1 MSRFSRAIAWAVI
14 FSCFL
19 LAWLEQSR
27 MIRVGCVAVACAC
40 VVWILLSF
48 RHDRRFASGLP
59 RSLARLAYRSDET
72 AVARVWRWRH
82 RRQKRL
88 RILRS
93 VTRGSKSVAGDA
105 GTDQTSVFD
114 GFGDQVIDRD
124 VKPRQTYYYSFFVE
138 EDRGRW
144 SQPVHQTV
152 LTLSP
157 EDQAQIEASFESPK
171 WVHPREHAGDGRDV
185 LATRLAPDP
194 LTDPHGVDVERGLVM
209 GESGEAVIVGSVLSA
224 VATDAIFAVA
234 EIFAGKKPADGWQE
248 IR

>member
-1 MSRFSRAIAWAVI
+1 VIIICFPVAWVGQSLAIG
-14 FSCFL
+14 
-19 LAWLEQSR
+19 
-27 MIRVGCVAVACAC
+27 VGCVAVACAC
-40 VVWILLSF
+40 VAWILLSS
-48 RHDRRFASGLP
+48 RRDRRSVSGLP
-59 RSLARLAYRSDET
+59 RSLGRLAYRSDET
-72 AVARVWRWRH
+72 AVAFVWRWRR

-93 VTRGSKSVAGDA
+93 ASRGSESVGGDA

-114 GFGDQVIDRD
+114 GFGDQVLDRD

-144 SQPVHQTV
+144 SHPVHQTV

-171 WVHPREHAGDGRDV
+171 WVDPREWVGDERDV
-185 LATRLAPDP
+185 LATRLAADP
-194 LTDPHGVDVERGLVM
+194 LTDPHGVDVERALTM
-209 GESGEAVIVGSVLSA
+209 GQSAEAVIVGSALGA

-234 EIFAGKKPADGWQE
+234 EIFAKRRPADGWQE
-248 IR
+248 IT